1 MGGDGWRGEIL
12 LEIELP
18 GNAVFGALGCPT
30 EWEWRDRVEAVGCQ
44 GTGRPLDTQPL
55 PRMPKSRRRTR
66 AEVGRAVNWGM
77 GFSVPVGGGPGDDCR
92 EGGATLETTEELAGG

>member
-30 EWEWRDRVEAVGCQ
+30 EWEWRDHWSGGSRVSRHWEA
-44 GTGRPLDTQPL
+44 TGHSAPSQD
-55 PRMPKSRRRTR
+55 
-66 AEVGRAVNWGM
+66 AEV
-77 GFSVPVGGGPGDDCR
+77 
-92 EGGATLETTEELAGG
+92 TEKDKS